1 MKLGWMLYCVL
12 LAACAAAAALPLE
25 RIARHAA
32 RPTRWVWALALAAS
46 VLVSEIALVREVGI
60 LSVILP
66 RAAAAPWLMA
76 PAVAFAHTLHAF
88 GRWDA
93 RLAIAAWGATA
104 LVAAWLIL
112 SFARLL
118 QRRRTWRAAIVDGHA
133 VLVADADG
141 PAVCG
146 IGRGTIVLPRWAL
159 DAGDRARALMLA
171 HELEHQRSGDT
182 RLLLLSLVAVLV
194 QPWNPAVWWLARRLR
209 LAIEVDCDARVL
221 DRGADLHSYGLV
233 LLEAGSRDVG
243 EPLPAPAF
251 STPPSWLEQRIRAMC
266 ERGVDRVR
274 VRWRAV
280 VVVLAIS
287 AAALLPEPAGLH
299 CALKALGFP
308 VSHPG
313 VHTN

>member
-1 MKLGWMLYCVL
+1 MLGWMLYCVL

-25 RIARHAA
+25 QIARHAA
-32 RPTRWVWALALAAS
+32 RPTRWGWALALAAS
-46 VLVSEIALVREVGI
+46 VLASEIARVREVGI

-76 PAVAFAHTLHAF
+76 PAVTFAHTLHAL

-93 RLAIAAWGATA
+93 PLTIAAWGATA
-104 LVAAWLIL
+104 LVAAWFIL

-118 QRRRTWRAAIVDGHA
+118 ERRRTWRGDIVDGHA
-133 VLVADADG
+133 VLVSDADG
-141 PAVCG
+141 PAVFG

-171 HELEHQRSGDT
+171 HELEHQQSGDT
-182 RLLLLSLVAVLV
+182 RLLVLSLVAVLL
-194 QPWNPAVWWLARRLR
+194 QPWNPAVWWLAGRLR

-221 DRGADLHSYGLV
+221 DRGADLQSYGLV
-233 LLEAGSRDVG
+233 LLEAGSRDG
-243 EPLPAPAF
+243 GDPLLAPAF
-251 STPPSWLEQRIRAMC
+251 SRPPSWLEHRIRAMC

-274 VRWRAV
+274 VGWRVLV
-280 VVVLAIS
+280 VALAIS

-308 VSHPG
+308 VSHSAA
-313 VHTN
+313 HNN

>member
-1 MKLGWMLYCVL
+1 MMLGWMLYGVL

-25 RIARHAA
+25 RIARRAA

-46 VLVSEIALVREVGI
+46 VLVSEIARVREVGI

-66 RAAAAPWLMA
+66 RAAAAPWLRG
-76 PAVAFAHTLHAF
+76 PAVTFARTFHAL
-88 GRWDA
+88 GRWDS
-93 RLAIAAWGATA
+93 RLTIAAWGATA
-104 LVAAWLIL
+104 LVAAWFIL

-118 QRRRTWRAAIVDGHA
+118 QRRRTWRADSVDGHA
-133 VLVADADG
+133 VLVSEADG
-141 PAVCG
+141 PAVFG

-182 RLLLLSLVAVLV
+182 RLLLLPLVALLL

-233 LLEAGSRDVG
+233 LLEAGSRDAG
-243 EPLPAPAF
+243 APLPAPAL
-251 STPPSWLEQRIRAMC
+251 STPPSWLERRIRAMC
-266 ERGVDRVR
+266 ERGVVRVR
-274 VRWRAV
+274 VGWRAV

-287 AAALLPEPAGLH
+287 AAAFLPEPAGLH

-313 VHTN
+313 AHTN

>member
-1 MKLGWMLYCVL
+1 MLGWMLYCAL

-32 RPTRWVWALALAAS
+32 RPTRWVWALALAVS
-46 VLVSEIALVREVGI
+46 VLVSEIARVREVGI

-66 RAAAAPWLMA
+66 RAAAAPWLRA
-76 PAVAFAHTLHAF
+76 PAVTFAQAFHAL
-88 GRWDA
+88 GCWDA
-93 RLAIAAWGATA
+93 RLTIAAWGATA
-104 LVAAWLIL
+104 LVAGWFIL

-118 QRRRTWRAAIVDGHA
+118 LRRRTWHADIVDGHA
-133 VLVADADG
+133 VLVSDADG
-141 PAVCG
+141 PAVFG

-159 DAGDRARALMLA
+159 AVGDRARALMLA

-182 RLLLLSLVAVLV
+182 RLLVLSLGAILL

-233 LLEAGSRDVG
+233 LLEACSRDG
-243 EPLPAPAF
+243 SAPLPAPAL

-266 ERGVDRVR
+266 DRGVDRVR
-274 VRWRAV
+274 VGWRAA
-280 VVVLAIS
+280 VVVLAVS

-308 VSHPG
+308 VGQPGIHP
-313 VHTN
+313 N

>member
-1 MKLGWMLYCVL
+1 MLGWMLYCVL
-12 LAACAAAAALPLE
+12 LAACAAAAAVPLE

-46 VLVSEIALVREVGI
+46 VLVSEISRVREVGI

-76 PAVAFAHTLHAF
+76 PAVTFAHTFHAL
-88 GRWDA
+88 GRWDSQ
-93 RLAIAAWGATA
+93 LTIAAWGATA
-104 LVAAWLIL
+104 LVAAWFIL

-118 QRRRTWRAAIVDGHA
+118 ERRRTWRADIVDGHA
-133 VLVADADG
+133 VLVSDADG
-141 PAVCG
+141 PAVFG
-146 IGRGTIVLPRWAL
+146 IGRGSIVLPGWAL

-171 HELEHQRSGDT
+171 HELEHQQSGDT
-182 RLLLLSLVAVLV
+182 RLLLLSLVAVLL
-194 QPWNPAVWWLARRLR
+194 QPWNPAVWWLAGRLR

-233 LLEAGSRDVG
+233 LLEAGSRDAG
-243 EPLPAPAF
+243 DPLPAPAF
-251 STPPSWLEQRIRAMC
+251 STPPSWLQQRIRAMC
-266 ERGVDRVR
+266 ERRVDRVR
-274 VRWRAV
+274 VGWRALV
-280 VVVLAIS
+280 VVIAIG

-308 VSHPG
+308 VSHSAA
-313 VHTN
+313 HIN